1 MSGVYIV
8 SDSSCDLEQD
18 ETDLLNVEIVPLSIR
33 FGSEEFTDRR
43 DLSVD
48 DFYKRMANSDD
59 LPQTACPSPGAFERA
74 FQNAADAGADAVVC
88 VNIASTLSNTFQ
100 SAQTA
105 AAACQGRIPVH
116 VIDSKSVS
124 SGLGTL
130 VLEAA
135 QAAGEGADAEAVRR
149 RVGGLIPRTHVI
161 AALNTLENLK
171 KGGRIGGAKA
181 MVGSILSIKPL
192 IDISSGVVE
201 EAGRARTRKRAMEW
215 LYERVKSAGA
225 IDRVAV
231 MHSGSPDIDEF
242 LDMFAPDL
250 PRQSIRVGKMGAVIG
265 AHGGPQMI
273 GVSWTAGID

>member
-1 MSGVYIV
+1 MPGVYIV

-18 ETDLLNVEIVPLSIR
+18 DTDQLNVEIVPLSIR
-33 FGSEEFTDRR
+33 FGTEEFTDRQN
-43 DLSVD
+43 LSVE
-48 DFYKRMANSDD
+48 DFYKRMANSDE
-59 LPQTACPSPGAFERA
+59 LPQTACPSPGAFEQA
-74 FQNAADAGADAVVC
+74 FHNAGDAGADAVIC
-88 VNIASTLSNTFQ
+88 LNISSALSNTFQ

-105 AAACQGRIPVH
+105 AAACEGTLPVH

-135 QAAGEGADAEAVRR
+135 RTARGGADADSVLRR
-149 RVGGLIPRTHVI
+149 ISDLIPRTRVL

-192 IDISSGVVE
+192 IDISGGVVE

-215 LYERVKSAGA
+215 LSERLKGAGK
-225 IDRVAV
+225 IEDVAV
-231 MHSGSPDIDEF
+231 MHSGSPDIEEF
-242 LDMFAPDL
+242 LDLIAPVV
-250 PRQSIRVGKMGAVIG
+250 PRSQIRVGKMGAVIG

-273 GVSWTAGID
+273 GVSWIAPV